1 MTTYEN
7 NVNTKDKYD
16 KITMQNVLDIILE
29 FPRTYTPDDVIV
41 VVETKK
47 GKSKMSVSSD
57 NFKSYVKRILFD
69 TYKQSVSNMV
79 LSNAVDYLKSLRFD
93 NDTDKACYRIN
104 SDDDC
109 IRYDLNNNN
118 LEYVEIT
125 KNWWNIKNNDN
136 NYFLPGPLATSQ
148 VTPKEGNVHILRN
161 YINLSDDNYL
171 LFIVT
176 LIACFKGDIL
186 HPVIGIFGEKGSC
199 KSTLSEIFKRILDPA
214 AQNLGELSSKEDDFK
229 LRLTS
234 EYVTVIDNNRKL
246 TNNSQD
252 TVCRNTTGGQLVKRT
267 LFKDIDLTVRK
278 YTSIPVINSIN
289 PVIKN
294 TDLIDRSIFF
304 HTPNVSTNRRIPR
317 DKFWESFEKDLPYI
331 LGGIFIVLSKA
342 LKIYKEIKLD
352 NYIRLADFHR
362 FAYAVATVLGKGE
375 RFNHLLIKNKQEYLL
390 NFQEGNSIYKLI
402 LAFIDKANGSW
413 NGKSQ
418 KLLNELSYLVEDNEE
433 FSELTVPNSVESL
446 GRLISYRSD
455 TFLSSFGIK
464 IDSYRN
470 SDNYACFEIKKI
482 LSDDDINTNNGIIKR
497 VPIFRLPIISGEGE
511 LSN

>member
-1 MTTYEN
+1 MATYEN

-118 LEYVEIT
+118 LERVEIT
-125 KNWWNIKNNDN
+125 KEWWTIKNDDN

-148 VTPKEGNVHILRN
+148 VTPKEGNVHILRK
-161 YINLSDDNYL
+161 YINLSDDDYL

-176 LIACFKGDIL
+176 LIACFNSNIL
-186 HPVIGIFGEKGSC
+186 HPVINILGEKGSC
-199 KSTLSEIFKRILDPA
+199 KSTLSEIFKRILDPSE
-214 AQNLGELSSKEDDFK
+214 QNLGELSSKDDDLK
-229 LRLTS
+229 LRIAS
-234 EYVTVIDNNRKL
+234 EYVVVIDNTRRL
-246 TNNSQD
+246 GNSQHD
-252 TVCRNTTGGQLVKRT
+252 IACRGVTGGQLTKRKLFFDTDLITKKYVAT
-267 LFKDIDLTVRK
+267 L
-278 YTSIPVINSIN
+278 VINSIE

-294 TDLIDRSIFF
+294 SDLIDRSIFF
-304 HTPNVSTNRRIPR
+304 TTRNVPTDKRIPK
-317 DKFWESFEKDLPYI
+317 DKFWESFKKDLPYI

-342 LKIYKEIKLD
+342 LSIYKEIKLD
-352 NYIRLADFHR
+352 NYIRLADFHH

-375 RFNHLLIKNKQEYLL
+375 RFNHLLIKNKQYYLL

-402 LAFIDKANGSW
+402 LAFIEKENGYWS
-413 NGKSQ
+413 GKSQ

-446 GRLISYRSD
+446 GRLLSYRSD
-455 TFLSSFGIK
+455 TFLSSFSIK
-464 IDSYRN
+464 ITSYRN
-470 SDNYACFEIKKI
+470 SDNYACFDIKKN